1 MTSWI
6 ILVIAGL
13 LETGWA
19 IGMKYSEGFTKLMPS
34 VFTIVTMT
42 VSVFMLAFAMKS
54 LPVGTAYSVWTGIG
68 AGGTVVMGNM
78 LFGDS
83 TSPARVFCVALI
95 LIGIIGLKFVSE

>member
-54 LPVGTAYSVWTGIG
+54 LPVGTAYAVWTGIG
-68 AGGTVVMGNM
+68 AVGTVVMGIM